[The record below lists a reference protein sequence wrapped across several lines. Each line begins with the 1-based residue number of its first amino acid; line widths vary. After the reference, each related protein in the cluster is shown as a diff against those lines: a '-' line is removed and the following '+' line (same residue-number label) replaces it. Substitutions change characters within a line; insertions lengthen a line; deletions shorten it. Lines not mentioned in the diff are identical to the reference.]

1 MNNRK
6 RSGLILMFCLF
17 SLLTMGQKCKTSQ
30 KMARKA
36 AKHLTEEKIIRAT
49 KLQPIFS
56 KFSQAAGASLIQSDK
71 GYYLRLQLVREL
83 GRRIHI
89 MADNP
94 LVFLLTN
101 ENQVA
106 LYPDRDHPGKF
117 NLPATTEINRPFYKV
132 TEEQLQ
138 QLATSPIQ
146 YVKVYFT
153 SDKVSEDKRGID
165 DLGIFFDYEI
175 LNDNFQSNLLE
186 AATCMLRQ

>member
-1 MNNRK
+1 MNNPK
-6 RSGLILMFCLF
+6 RGLLLLFCLF
-17 SLLTMGQKCKTSQ
+17 SLYATGQKCKTSS

-36 AKHLTEEKIIRAT
+36 AKHLTEEKIIKAT

-56 KFSQAAGASLIQSDK
+56 KFSQAAGATLIQSDK
-71 GYYLRLQLVREL
+71 GFYLRLQLVREL

-89 MADNP
+89 MSDNP
-94 LVFLLTN
+94 LVFQLTN
-101 ENQVA
+101 EARVT

-117 NLPATTEINRPFYKV
+117 NLPATTEINRPFYRV
-132 TEEQLQ
+132 TEEQLKE
-138 QLATSPIQ
+138 LATSPIQ

-153 SDKVSEDKRGID
+153 SDKVAEDKRGKD

-186 AATCMLRQ
+186 AAICMLQK